1 MPGSQ
6 IFRVGII
13 GTIVTAVCCFT
24 PVLPFILSAIGIS
37 RFVSYLD
44 MVLMPLLAIFAGI
57 AIFGF
62 LKRRSA

>member
-24 PVLPFILSAIGIS
+24 PVLPFILGAIGIS

>member
-24 PVLPFILSAIGIS
+24 QVLPFILSAIGIS
-37 RFVSYLD
+37 RFVGYLD

>member
-37 RFVSYLD
+37 RFVGYLD

-62 LKRRSA
+62 LKRCSA

>member
-24 PVLPFILSAIGIS
+24 PVLPFILGAIGIS
-37 RFVSYLD
+37 RFVGYLD

-62 LKRRSA
+62 LKQRSA

>member
-37 RFVSYLD
+37 RFVGYLD

>member
-1 MPGSQ
+1 MPSSQ

-37 RFVSYLD
+37 RFVGYLD

>member
-1 MPGSQ
+1 MLGSQ

-24 PVLPFILSAIGIS
+24 PVLPFILGAIGIS
-37 RFVSYLD
+37 RFVIYLD

>member
-24 PVLPFILSAIGIS
+24 PVLPFILGAIGIS
-37 RFVSYLD
+37 RFVSYFD